1 MPDGSAPNI
10 DLTREQIEFLSK
22 YLHVPESQ
30 LKGFFKGKG
39 TKKDAAARIKEIK
52 TNYKAYETAKAD
64 IDALFKKIETET
76 DLSLVPEVAKHIVKI
91 RDRVM
96 VIAVKVLGAAAEEPQ
111 FGWGATELNR
121 IIPALQQFGEKA
133 AQMAATVKLP
143 PPPIPPRKTDLFDTL
158 KAQVLGFKMFEDQ
171 AGLTWA
177 MAQTPIEDDPEPEA
191 KRATAFAAHN
201 ALCGAALS
209 KIDGLR
215 GQVSVA
221 MPQDEVWDVER
232 LAVIARDALFTDRRA
247 EIDAIVAALNAHA
260 KKGMETRAI
269 AGNEIA
275 KTEIARDTRIA
286 SEEAKLKKATDA
298 LQAKVGKLERDRD
311 AATGFQQ
318 KRDLDAEYKAEKE
331 RLDAM
336 RQKMLQLEAYQQSAS
351 DRLEKMKEATDAQ
364 FKEDQLAKV
373 FKAAESP
380 EAGFQNWLEE
390 EKTNG
395 VIVKPMKEPLFGEE
409 LAQAIAELTS
419 GLSEDVL
426 ASQINA
432 LKPIYTASAQ
442 NIVIS
447 AKLYLN
453 EPDITEITT
462 AQCDTLHKILNNALS
477 LLPGGHYGEAKV
489 LADSTGE
496 LWKTFKDARIFQLPK
511 VAETGETARDALQR
525 RIDQAGVSLDR
536 LWGLGGDADG
546 ALRTKLDALGP
557 ALIEAMKV
565 PPVDLRDV
573 EKSLAALEV
582 EIGNAASTIKPL
594 DAMELSARNKAE
606 ETEAAITEKLL
617 DLYQTKEISEGD
629 VSTVDPDHL
638 LSTTAPDGTV
648 KFYEI
653 ETGKDGRVD
662 KFDKAAKSIPPE
674 AVERL
679 RAQMEMLAALKE
691 SNAAGMADAI
701 RQAAQDAED
710 LLKAIVAGAGDYE
723 RVTTALDAF
732 EKTYKKKSNFTE
744 WRPAGVDDLRLRKD
758 KFTTTYAGSMTPSDA
773 AVKAEALQEEA
784 AQLEI
789 ASGKLEAEYKRVK
802 TLLEN
807 VETSMAAKKKGQD
820 GTLGQVL
827 TDLIKAKK
835 VAAVDTSAMGVMEQ
849 AAAERMQEEIARS
862 IDYLIQM
869 GHHGTGVQG
878 EFRDRLRDL
887 NRTLDTKSDFGIK
900 EAEKGAKA
908 LETELAAEA
917 AKVLIKPSDDPTA
930 YLTNI
935 LALVK
940 GNVAAAAKV
949 EKLKSDATEAE
960 KAAAAALTKV
970 KDALDKEEKTLSN
983 HTEYKTVYDAMMKEL
998 SNAKQSYDKNKDA
1011 EYAASQFS
1019 VLQRRAKELASDI
1032 GDLTTSSVPVV
1043 GFDYAG
1049 KQDGLV
1055 KNITKVGK
1063 DAVAAAAIMMKR
1075 ASEEQKAQHADALGK
1090 VEKALSLANTAA
1102 LQKVP
1107 EFSAKLA
1114 TDLEAALKLEGD
1126 SRKAALSKLR
1136 EQSLSELRRMQVR
1149 LQNDPALIVYR
1160 DNPFD
1165 HGEAW
1170 PQFAATLHNAE
1181 VDMLRG
1187 LKP

>member
-10 DLTREQIEFLSK
+10 ELTREQIEFLSK

-39 TKKDAAARIKEIK
+39 TKRAAAARIKEIK

-64 IDALFKKIETET
+64 MDALFKKIETET
-76 DLSLVPEVAKHIVKI
+76 DLSLVPEVAKEIIRI

-96 VIAVKVLGAAAEEPQ
+96 VIADKVWGAAAEEPQ

-121 IIPALQQFGEKA
+121 LMPALQRFGEKA

-158 KAQVLGFKMFEDQ
+158 KAQVQGFEAFEDQ
-171 AGLTWA
+171 AGLTWL
-177 MAQTPIEDDPEPEA
+177 MAKTPIEDDPEPEA
-191 KRATAFAAHN
+191 KRATAFAAHET
-201 ALCGAALS
+201 LCKAAYS
-209 KIDGLR
+209 KIGGLR
-215 GQVSVA
+215 GQVSIA
-221 MPQDEVWDVER
+221 TPQDEVWDVER

-351 DRLEKMKEATDAQ
+351 ARLEKMKEATDAQ
-364 FKEDQLAKV
+364 FKEEQLAKV
-373 FKAAESP
+373 FTAAESP
-380 EAGFQNWLEE
+380 EAGFQKWLEKE
-390 EKTNG
+390 EKDDG
-395 VIVKPMKEPLFGEE
+395 VMVKPKKEPLSGEK
-409 LAQAIAELTS
+409 LAEAIAELTS

-447 AKLYLN
+447 AKMYLN

-462 AQCDTLHKILNNALS
+462 AQCATLHKILDNALS

-496 LWKTFKDARIFQLPK
+496 LWNKFKDARIFQLPK

-594 DAMELSARNKAE
+594 DGKELSARKEAK
-606 ETEAAITEKLL
+606 ETEAAITKKLL
-617 DLYQTKEISEGD
+617 GLYQTKEISEGD
-629 VSTVDPDHL
+629 VSTVDSDHL
-638 LSTTAPDGTV
+638 LSITLDGTV

-679 RAQMEMLAALKE
+679 RAQMEMLAALNE

-723 RVTTALDAF
+723 RVTTALNAF
-732 EKTYKKKSNFTE
+732 EKTYQKKSNFIE
-744 WRPAGVDDLRLRKD
+744 WRPTGVDDLRLRKD

-807 VETSMAAKKKGQD
+807 VETSMAAKQKGQD

-835 VAAVDTSAMGVMEQ
+835 VAPVDTSAMGVMEQ
-849 AAAERMQEEIARS
+849 AEAEKMQQDIAQS

-917 AKVLIKPSDDPTA
+917 AKVLIKPSDDPTE
-930 YLTNI
+930 YLKNI

-940 GNVAAAAKV
+940 GNVTAAAKV
-949 EKLKSDATEAE
+949 EKLKFDATEAE
-960 KAAAAALTKV
+960 NAAAAALTKV
-970 KDALDKEEKTLSN
+970 KDALDKNEKTLSN

-1011 EYAASQFS
+1011 EYAATQFS
-1019 VLQRRAKELASDI
+1019 VLQRQAEDLASDI

-1043 GFDYAG
+1043 GYDYAG

-1055 KNITKVGK
+1055 KNITKVGGG
-1063 DAVAAAAIMMKR
+1063 AVTAAKTMMER
-1075 ASEEQKAQHADALGK
+1075 ASEDQKAKHKVALGK

-1149 LQNDPALIVYR
+1149 LQNDPALVVYR

-1165 HGEAW
+1165 HGAAW